1 MENNIGNV
9 ISQYRQAA
17 KMTQEEFALRL
28 GVTAQ
33 AVSKWERNQGM
44 PDVSLLTGICQ
55 ILNISAGTLLGVG
68 EKVEENGNGIV
79 EKEIKNN
86 MIAEPFVL
94 EIGTEL
100 IPYVA
105 EGLQTDYV
113 NRKRIALVKKTGK
126 LMPVLRIRDNV
137 ELEKNEYRVLVFDDQ
152 VFCGVIE
159 KETENPYEKMIDEV
173 VANCDRNYAMIL
185 NKNLVKIMIDNV
197 AEQFPGVVE
206 DIIPSRLSVL
216 QVEQELKKL
225 VKEGKS
231 IRNMIGILEEMENV
245 IGCSDIAE

>member
-44 PDVSLLTGICQ
+44 PDVSLLAGICR
-55 ILNISAGTLLGVG
+55 ILGITAGTLLGIG
-68 EKVEENGNGIV
+68 EKVEESENGIA
-79 EKEIKNN
+79 EKEIRNN

-94 EIGTEL
+94 EIGTDL
-100 IPYVA
+100 IPYVL
-105 EGLQTDYV
+105 EGLKTNYV
-113 NRKRIALVKKTGK
+113 NLKRIELVKKTGK
-126 LMPVLRIRDNV
+126 LMPVLRIRDNT
-137 ELEKNEYRVLVFDDQ
+137 ELEKNDYRILVFDNQ
-152 VFCGVIE
+152 VFCSAIE
-159 KETENPYEKMIDEV
+159 TAEQNPYEKVIDDV
-173 VANCDRNYAMIL
+173 VEICDKNYAMIL

-206 DIIPSRLSVL
+206 DIIPSRLSVF
-216 QVEQELKKL
+216 QVEQELKRL

-231 IRNMIGILEEMENV
+231 IRDIIGILEVMEMKLEKK
-245 IGCSDIAE
+245 

>member
-9 ISQYRQAA
+9 INQYRQAS

-44 PDVSLLTGICQ
+44 PDVSLLAGICR
-55 ILNISAGTLLGVG
+55 ILGITAGTLLGVG
-68 EKVEENGNGIV
+68 EKVEEGGNGTV
-79 EKEIKNN
+79 EKEIRNN

-94 EIGTEL
+94 EFGTDL
-100 IPYVA
+100 LPYVI
-105 EGLQTDYV
+105 EGLKTDYV
-113 NRKRIALVKKTGK
+113 NRKRIELVKKTGK
-126 LMPVLRIRDNV
+126 LMPVLRIRDNA
-137 ELEKNEYRVLVFDDQ
+137 ELEKNEYRLLVFDKQ
-152 VFCGVIE
+152 MFCTTLGALE
-159 KETENPYEKMIDEV
+159 QNPYKKVIDDV
-173 VANCDRNYAMIL
+173 VEACDKNYAMIL

-206 DIIPSRLSVL
+206 DLIPSRISVF
-216 QVEQELKKL
+216 QVEQELKQL

-231 IRNMIGILEEMENV
+231 IRDMIGILEAMEMKLENK
-245 IGCSDIAE
+245 